1 MQILQVLKD
10 LGELSSEGDN
20 ISEKESAESLLWQLY
35 KGYITVI

>member
-10 LGELSSEGDN
+10 LGEQSLGDN
-20 ISEKESAESLLWQLY
+20 SLGKESAESLLWQLY

>member
-10 LGELSSEGDN
+10 LGEQSWEGDN
-20 ISEKESAESLLWQLY
+20 SLGNESAESLLWQLY